1 MTEVADR
8 VPLRGRDDLSIYWDN
23 HLRVAFE
30 QSAGHDLP
38 AMVEASLA
46 HVLMLER
53 CGTLPEDRAVRLLV
67 GLRRLWDDWGT
78 GIESPWFD
86 GTSEDPYY
94 YLEHRLAEAC
104 GIERADLDVQLARSR
119 NDLDSGVFRMILR
132 RMVLDELDLL
142 LQLVADTTDATIK
155 TIEAVIVGYTHR
167 RPAQPTTIAHVLS
180 GLSDAWLSQA
190 SGLLGAYDEL
200 NVSPL
205 GGAAFAGTDLEVDA
219 GLVAELLGFDTAY
232 TASYEAIAGAEHLMR
247 LAAEQARIGA
257 TAARWSRVLLE
268 WMEKGWVK
276 TPLAYTQGSSIMPQK
291 VNPVVCEHIVSMGGA
306 GVADLTATYTN
317 ITQAWYEDSNN
328 ATTDVQQHLWRS
340 ADRVLRTLRLL
351 DGLMVE
357 LGVKTLPTSADIVAT
372 GATTTA
378 VAEALAAR
386 GVPWRGAHSLVGRLV
401 RAASPLDWTDAMV
414 TEALSQAGLDTG
426 LTETILI
433 AGQRPEQVLDRTQP
447 GSPGRNAIRA
457 ATDTVR
463 ARLALLQAATSKRRQ
478 QLDRARG
485 ELIGQVDSFIAAH

>member
-1 MTEVADR
+1 MSDR
-8 VPLRGRDDLSIYWDN
+8 VPLKGRDDLSIYWDN

-53 CGTLPEDRAVRLLV
+53 CGTLPADRAARLLV
-67 GLRRLWDDWGT
+67 GLRKLWDDWG
-78 GIESPWFD
+78 GGLDSPSFD

-142 LQLVADTTDATIK
+142 AQLIGDTADK
-155 TIEAVIVGYTHR
+155 TEETVDAVIIGYTHR

-190 SGLLGAYDEL
+190 QGLLGAYDEL

-205 GGAAFAGTDLEVDA
+205 GGAAFAGTDLAVDA
-219 GLVAELLGFDTAY
+219 DMVADLLGFDSSY
-232 TASYEAIAGAEHLMR
+232 TSSYEAIAGAEHLMR

-268 WMEKGWVK
+268 WMDKGWVA
-276 TPLAYTQGSSIMPQK
+276 TPLAFTQGSSIMPQK
-291 VNPVVCEHIVSMGGA
+291 VNPVVCEHLVSMGGA
-306 GVADLTATYTN
+306 GVADLSATFTN

-340 ADRVLRTLRLL
+340 ADRIVRTLRLL
-351 DGLMVE
+351 DGLMLE
-357 LGVKTLPTSADIVAT
+357 LAVKDLPSTDEIVAS

-378 VAEALAAR
+378 VAEALAAK

-401 RAASPLDWTDAMV
+401 RTSSPLDWDEAMV
-414 TEALSQAGLDTG
+414 AAALAESSLAATLAATV
-426 LTETILI
+426 LT
-433 AGQRPEQVLDRTQP
+433 AGQHPEQVLVRTQP
-447 GSPGRNAIRA
+447 GSPGRAPIAHATA
-457 ATDTVR
+457 AVR
-463 ARLALLQAATSKRRQ
+463 DRVAFLRIDIDRRRH
-478 QLDRARG
+478 QLDTAR
-485 ELIGQVDSFIAAH
+485 ETLLAAADAFVADRS